1 MDDFGQKKQD
11 GDEILRDGG
20 MAGSENTAKDIAE
33 EKQRETFTEPA
44 EDNMP
49 DAANDSNGENQQL
62 PPQPDLN
69 QQQQQ
74 APWQQA
80 EQKPQ
85 TPENWQQQEQN
96 PQMPGNWQ
104 QQGQEPQAPGN
115 WQQQGQGPQMPGNW
129 QQGQGPQTPG
139 NWQQQGQNPQMPNP
153 NYPQGGSAPNPY
165 YQAPPQGYYY
175 GQPGGQPQPASPP
188 PKQPANNMAVTSM
201 VLGIVSL
208 LVSCCCFPVG
218 FIIGFALGMGGL
230 VLAVLSKKGK
240 PFSGYAIAGLVLS
253 ILGICGSLFIFI
265 CYVITANL
273 MKDPE
278 YAALFNEILR
288 QYYNG
293 N

>member
-1 MDDFGQKKQD
+1 MDDFGQKRQD

-44 EDNMP
+44 EDNTP

-104 QQGQEPQAPGN
+104 QQGQ
-115 WQQQGQGPQMPGNW
+115 
-129 QQGQGPQTPG
+129 
-139 NWQQQGQNPQMPNP
+139 NPQMPNP
-153 NYPQGGSAPNPY
+153 NYPQGGPAPNPY

-265 CYVITANL
+265 CYLITANL

>member
-1 MDDFGQKKQD
+1 MDDFGQKRQD

-20 MAGSENTAKDIAE
+20 IAGSESTPDLTENTAKDMAE

-44 EDNMP
+44 EDNTP
-49 DAANDSNGENQQL
+49 DAANDSNEENKQL
-62 PPQPDLN
+62 SPQPDLN

-80 EQKPQ
+80 EQRPQ
-85 TPENWQQQEQN
+85 APE
-96 PQMPGNWQ
+96 NWQ

-115 WQQQGQGPQMPGNW
+115 WQQQGQEPQAPGDW
-129 QQGQGPQTPG
+129 QQQGQGPQAPG
-139 NWQQQGQNPQMPNP
+139 NWQQGQNPQMPNP
-153 NYPQGGSAPNPY
+153 NYPQGGPMPNPY

-175 GQPGGQPQPASPP
+175 GQPGGQPQPAPKPP
-188 PKQPANNMAVTSM
+188 VNNLAVTSM

-265 CYVITANL
+265 CYLITANL